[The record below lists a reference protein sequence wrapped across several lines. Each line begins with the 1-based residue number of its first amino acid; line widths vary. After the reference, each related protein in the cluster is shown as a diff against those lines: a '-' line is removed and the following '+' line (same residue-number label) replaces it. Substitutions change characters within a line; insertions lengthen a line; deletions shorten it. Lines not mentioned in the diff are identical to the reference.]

1 MDDNEVIRPSKERV
15 IISVMVGILIYLA
28 FGADSKIFR
37 LSIAPVLFIIVIY
50 FTGLKV
56 PQYQVDPRKL
66 RASLL
71 GGIGGSVL
79 CAFSLI
85 WLQQNTG
92 FEIPSILFWIAMPA
106 SYIVFAGL
114 IWKITSNYKG
124 W

>member
-1 MDDNEVIRPSKERV
+1 MDGNEVIRPSKERV
-15 IISVMVGILIYLA
+15 IITIMAGILIYLT
-28 FGADSKIFR
+28 FGADSEIFH
-37 LSIAPVLFIIVIY
+37 LSIVPVSFIIGIY

-79 CAFSLI
+79 CAFYLV

-92 FEIPSILFWIAMPA
+92 LEIPFFLFWTAMPV

-114 IWKITSNYKG
+114 TWKITSHYKG

>member
-1 MDDNEVIRPSKERV
+1 MDGNEVIRPGKERV
-15 IISVMVGILIYLA
+15 IITIMAGILVYLA
-28 FGADSKIFR
+28 FGADSEIFH
-37 LSIAPVLFIIVIY
+37 LSIVPVSFTIVIY
-50 FTGLKV
+50 FTGLMV

-85 WLQQNTG
+85 WLQQNTWL
-92 FEIPSILFWIAMPA
+92 EIPFLLFWTAMPV

-114 IWKITSNYKG
+114 IWKITSHYKG